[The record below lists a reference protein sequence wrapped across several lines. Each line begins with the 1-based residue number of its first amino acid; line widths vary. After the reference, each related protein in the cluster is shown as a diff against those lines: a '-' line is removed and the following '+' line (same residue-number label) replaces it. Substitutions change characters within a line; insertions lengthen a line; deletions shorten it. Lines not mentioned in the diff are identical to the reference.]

1 MTFDLTVVKC
11 VVINLPRAKARL
23 QAIAGQFNQLNIDF
37 ETLKATDWRD
47 LNEHDYKH
55 VDREARDK
63 EGRRALSPA
72 MIACHLSHRRAMA
85 AAMRDQ
91 SDLTAIFEDDV
102 TLAASLPNVLQ
113 ILQRAHSAG
122 LNFDIVFLHRIK
134 TYLQFVTLKEID
146 DDLKLGITK
155 YSDRG
160 ALGYVISQGAA
171 EKLLRRYPKM
181 VHQLDHTLHAY
192 WESGLNVFS
201 LEDPVVFHGNEA
213 GSHSFLQETAGER
226 SSRPA
231 RTLPRR
237 LRSLLREEVLKRKSF
252 RRRMNSHDRA
262 T

>member
-1 MTFDLTVVKC
+1 MNCDLSAVKC
-11 VVINLPRAKARL
+11 VVINLPRAKSRL
-23 QAIAGQFNQLNIDF
+23 QAISGQFDQLNVDF
-37 ETLKATDWRD
+37 ETLEATDWHN
-47 LNEHDYKH
+47 LNEHDYEH

-63 EGRRALSPA
+63 EGRRALTPA
-72 MIACHLSHRRAMA
+72 MIACHLSHRRAIA
-85 AAMRDQ
+85 AAMHGQ

-102 TLAASLPNVLQ
+102 TVARSLPRVLQ

-134 TYLQFVTLKEID
+134 TYLQFVTLNEID

-160 ALGYVISQGAA
+160 ALGYVISRSAA
-171 EKLLRRYPKM
+171 KKLLQQYPKL

-192 WESGLNVFS
+192 WESGLDVFS

-213 GSHSFLQETAGER
+213 GSHSFLAETAGRR
-226 SSRPA
+226 SSRPV

-237 LRSLLREEVLKRKSF
+237 FRSLVREEVSKRKFF
-252 RRRMNSHDRA
+252 RRRMNSYDEA

>member
-1 MTFDLTVVKC
+1 MNCDLSAVKC

-23 QAIAGQFNQLNIDF
+23 RAIAGQFNQLNTDF
-37 ETLKATDWRD
+37 ETLEATDWRD
-47 LNEHDYKH
+47 LNELDYEH

-72 MIACHLSHRRAMA
+72 MIACHLSHRRAIA
-85 AAMRDQ
+85 AAMRGQ

-102 TLAASLPNVLQ
+102 TLAPSLPSVLQ
-113 ILQRAHSAG
+113 MLKRAHSAG

-146 DDLKLGITK
+146 DGLKLGVTK

-160 ALGYVISQGAA
+160 ALGYVISRGAA
-171 EKLLRRYPKM
+171 GKLFRRYPKM

-192 WESGLNVFS
+192 WESGLDVFS
-201 LEDPVVFHGNEA
+201 LKDPVVFHGNEA
-213 GSHSFLQETAGER
+213 GSHSFLQETAGGR

-231 RTLPRR
+231 RTLPPRF
-237 LRSLLREEVLKRKSF
+237 RSLLREEVLKRKFF
-252 RRRMNSHDRA
+252 RRRINSHDGA

>member
-1 MTFDLTVVKC
+1 MKC

-37 ETLKATDWRD
+37 ETLEATDWRD
-47 LNEHDYKH
+47 LNEHDYEH

-72 MIACHLSHRRAMA
+72 MIACHLSHRTAIA
-85 AAMRDQ
+85 AAMHGQ

-102 TLAASLPNVLQ
+102 TLAPSLPSVLQ
-113 ILQRAHSAG
+113 VLQRTHSAG

-134 TYLQFVTLKEID
+134 THLQFVALKEID
-146 DDLKLGITK
+146 DNLKLGVTK

-160 ALGYVISQGAA
+160 ALGYVISRGAA
-171 EKLLRRYPKM
+171 GKLLRRYPKM

-192 WESGLNVFS
+192 WESGLDVYS

-213 GSHSFLQETAGER
+213 GSYSFLQETAGGR
-226 SSRPA
+226 SRRPA
-231 RTLPRR
+231 RTFPRR
-237 LRSLLREEVLKRKSF
+237 FRSLLREEVLKRKFF
-252 RRRMNSHDRA
+252 RRRIRSREGA